1 MREKLQLA
9 WMVLRGQAYATPFGW
24 YFELTTE
31 EARDMARGLCNAAQR
46 VDDKAT
52 ESEHTA
58 A

>member
-1 MREKLQLA
+1 MKGKLQLA

-24 YFELTTE
+24 YFELTTD

-46 VDDKAT
+46 VDDQAT
-52 ESEHTA
+52 EREHA